1 MPYFPPPTAHFLI
14 EYAPAL
20 DRGLSLPAL
29 GVLYFVSALVHTN
42 ETAQIF
48 PALYERF
55 GASEAE
61 ENLLDV
67 AIGELMA
74 AGIIQIDDE
83 QKTIFFKP

>member
-1 MPYFPPPTAHFLI
+1 MPHFPPPTAHFLI

-42 ETAQIF
+42 ETALIF

-55 GASEAE
+55 GANRSEEA
-61 ENLLDV
+61 LLDL
-67 AIGELMA
+67 ALAELMRE
-74 AGIIQIDDE
+74 GIIEIDDE